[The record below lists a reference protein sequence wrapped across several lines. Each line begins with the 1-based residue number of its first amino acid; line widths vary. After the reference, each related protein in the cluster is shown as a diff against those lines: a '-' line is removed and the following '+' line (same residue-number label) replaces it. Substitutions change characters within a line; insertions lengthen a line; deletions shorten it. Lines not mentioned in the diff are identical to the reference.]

1 MNKEF
6 TKLFYV
12 DPDLLGNVEDWDVVF
27 GEKKSYMIH
36 RYSGEE
42 HCFDTKIIPT
52 QYLKQDKRSWDV
64 FKIGEN

>member
-27 GEKKSYMIH
+27 GEKKSYMIN

-42 HCFDTKIIPT
+42 HCFDTRIIPT
-52 QYLKQDKRSWDV
+52 QYLERDKSSWNV
-64 FKIGEN
+64 FKIGET

>member
-12 DPDLLGNVEDWDVVF
+12 DPDLLGDVEDWDVVF
-27 GEKKSYMIH
+27 GEKKSFMIH

-42 HCFDTKIIPT
+42 HCFDTRIMPT
-52 QYLKQDKRSWDV
+52 QYLERYKSSCDI